1 MATRVTWQGSPY
13 NGEIIKDIY
22 LVESGGAEF
31 GLRGSIIGDI
41 AIVSPQSA
49 LVPVYVNG
57 KAISAVAGQDSAG
70 SITLPLIA
78 RYLKDVAGTGVP
90 SLYEI
95 LSQTGLGR
103 AYVPYQVVPGTDPDG
118 DVFAFATSPRGK
130 MWKLVIELQP
140 HRSGA
145 PTAVLGTRITVYAM
159 VGTSDIQ
166 VANVGG
172 QSAFTING
180 AVYREGMISVTTY

>member
-41 AIVSPQSA
+41 SIVSPQSA
-49 LVPVYVNG
+49 VVPVYVNG

-95 LSQTGLGR
+95 LSQTGLGT
-103 AYVPYQVVPGTDPDG
+103 AYVPYQVVAGTDPDG
-118 DVFAFATSPRGK
+118 DTFSFPSTPRGK
-130 MWKLVIELQP
+130 MWKFVIELQP
-140 HRSGA
+140 QRSGA
-145 PTAVLGTRITVYAM
+145 PTATIGTRITVYAM
-159 VGTSDIQ
+159 VGTADIA

-172 QSAFTING
+172 QSAFNITG
-180 AVYREGMISVTTY
+180 AVYREGMVSVTTY

>member
-49 LVPVYVNG
+49 VVPVYVNG

-70 SITLPLIA
+70 
-78 RYLKDVAGTGVP
+78 
-90 SLYEI
+90 
-95 LSQTGLGR
+95 
-103 AYVPYQVVPGTDPDG
+103 
-118 DVFAFATSPRGK
+118 
-130 MWKLVIELQP
+130 
-140 HRSGA
+140 
-145 PTAVLGTRITVYAM
+145 
-159 VGTSDIQ
+159 
-166 VANVGG
+166 
-172 QSAFTING
+172 
-180 AVYREGMISVTTY
+180 